1 MSNLF
6 YIKSFIFLSQLT
18 LIESFFIFSKLH
30 GGDTLEEF
38 VQALADLDEAK
49 TVELTKKR
57 VESGEDPFT

>member
-1 MSNLF
+1 MADVR
-6 YIKSFIFLSQLT
+6 K
-18 LIESFFIFSKLH
+18 
-30 GGDTLEEF
+30 EF